1 MDDYIEN
8 HIFSYY
14 WSNMHYNNVT
24 IPLIRVRKRMYMF
37 VDFIRLHILYNTSP
51 SVQPLAHYLKIYNH
65 FLKSC
70 VKDKCIVIFLQSE
83 FPWIVDFGNNESLK
97 KVKNVKDEFKFVC
110 LYVLCLSGQWS
121 HRVVR
126 LFSSLE

>member
-1 MDDYIEN
+1 M
-8 HIFSYY
+8 
-14 WSNMHYNNVT
+14 M
-24 IPLIRVRKRMYMF
+24 VRKRMHMF

-70 VKDKCIVIFLQSE
+70 VNDNGIVLFLQSD

-110 LYVLCLSGQWS
+110 LYVLCLSGPWS